1 MSAAEAR
8 RPNAGLPLPT
18 RKPSSAAATKS
29 LPLGPVVTHPPL
41 DSDEMVSA
49 LRTIRGQV
57 DRVTGLLVATQDG
70 LVLASDTRD
79 IEDESVAAMSA
90 AAVGLAAQFT
100 AQAGIGEPRTAMFEG
115 SSGYV
120 CVFPVEASL
129 LLVVFGERDITMGL
143 FNIAAKQA
151 LSLLQHAVLRQRVH
165 TVRTSRRTYFEDDAT
180 KG

>member
-8 RPNAGLPLPT
+8 RQDSGAPLPT
-18 RKPSSAAATKS
+18 RRPSSTSTKP
-29 LPLGPVVTHPPL
+29 LPMGPVVTQPPF
-41 DSDEMVSA
+41 DSDEMSQT
-49 LRTIRGQV
+49 LRTIRSQV

-79 IEDESVAAMSA
+79 VENESVAAMSA
-90 AAVGLAAQFT
+90 AAVGLAVQFT
-100 AQAGIGEPRTAMFEG
+100 AQAGIGEPRAAVFEG
-115 SSGYV
+115 TSGYV

-151 LSLLQHAVLRQRVH
+151 LSLLQHVVLRQRVH
-165 TVRTSRRTYFEDDAT
+165 TVRANRRAYFEDSE
-180 KG
+180 G